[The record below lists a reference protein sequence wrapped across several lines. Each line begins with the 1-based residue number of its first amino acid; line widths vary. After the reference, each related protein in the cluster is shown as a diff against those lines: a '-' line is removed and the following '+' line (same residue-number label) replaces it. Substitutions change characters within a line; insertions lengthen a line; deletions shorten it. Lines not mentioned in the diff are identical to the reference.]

1 MGVVANE
8 NARTRA
14 TCERCGETCKVAEH
28 RDENAKML
36 RHADKPKG
44 LCANCAVTQWFIVM
58 GLAEM
63 HPSLPKALELPHV
76 QKQFAAVM
84 ASGGADMKPEEI
96 NWTKVVE
103 HWTLPFPGVTARARR
118 KSGARRG

>member
-8 NARTRA
+8 NAGARA
-14 TCERCGETCKVAEH
+14 TCERCSETCKVADR
-28 RDENAKML
+28 RDEDAKML
-36 RHADKPKG
+36 KKAAEPKG
-44 LCANCAVTQWFIVM
+44 LCASCAVTEWFIVT

-63 HPSLPKALELPHV
+63 HPSLPKALDLPHV

-96 NWTKVVE
+96 DWSRVIR
-103 HWTLPFPGVTARARR
+103 HWNLPFSSKARARR